1 MGDSLG
7 QNIFNY
13 TNASNRTSNSSD
25 ENEVLYVGN
34 CVTIAI
40 GFPLTLVAMFAVLS
54 KVKEDNVAPVYI
66 FNLLLSDV
74 IQYCSRI
81 PIISRTANDWSRC
94 ALDFGLTASIG
105 FMMCISLERYLA
117 ISKPLWYRFK
127 RNIKTAVLVCVIIWI
142 LSFLYNLSMYRLLEL
157 QMRVIIQAIG
167 LLLPLVLFI
176 FCLVGTIKALTEARS
191 VSADDKHRII
201 SILVVVLLTYVLLFI
216 PNVMYYLLEK
226 PWEDSIFWTVVTIG
240 LFLSPLADS
249 SLYIFLR
256 KTAFNK
262 LGASLCCVT
271 TKNQEISTDTI
282 NMSVSRS
289 TGA

>member
-7 QNIFNY
+7 QNFFNY
-13 TNASNRTSNSSD
+13 TDASNRTSNGSD
-25 ENEVLYVGN
+25 ENDVLYVGN
-34 CVTIAI
+34 CVSIVV

-81 PIISRTANDWSRC
+81 PIILRTANVWSHC
-94 ALDFGLTASIG
+94 AFDFGITASIG

-127 RNIKTAVLVCVIIWI
+127 RNIKTSVLVCVIIWI
-142 LSFLYNLSMYRLLEL
+142 LSFLYNISMYLFLGL
-157 QMRVIIQAIG
+157 QIRVIIQGAG
-167 LLLPLVLFI
+167 LLLPLLLFI

-191 VSADDKHRII
+191 VSADEKRRIV
-201 SILVVVLLTYVLLFI
+201 SILVVVLLIYILLFI
-216 PNVMYYLLEK
+216 PNMMYYLLEK

-256 KTAFNK
+256 KIAFNK

-271 TKNQEISTDTI
+271 SKNQEISTDDVM
-282 NMSVSRS
+282 MSVSRS
-289 TGA
+289 TGV